1 MNKTGQ
7 NKQTEMTKHLI
18 ANVLAGK
25 VLQGQDKQA
34 TQEMN
39 PDWKVQTV
47 DKEPHWSAHARTT
60 PG

>member
-7 NKQTEMTKHLI
+7 NQQTAMTKHRI
-18 ANVLAGK
+18 ANVWAST

-34 TQEMN
+34 TQETN

-47 DKEPHWSAHARTT
+47 DKEPHWSAHVRTM